1 MNRLSIIKDIV
12 EASIDA
18 VKPHRVVEKSVKFI
32 NKNLII
38 QNHSYDLSKYKRVLI
53 AGSGKASIQMA
64 KALNKLIENNVKIAE
79 GLVISSYFEP
89 IKNIT
94 VELGSHPI
102 PTEKSINA
110 AMKMIDFLKK
120 CNNDD
125 FIIFLLSGGSSAL
138 IELPK
143 KPLTIN
149 DIKDT
154 TEILLHAGLN
164 IEELNFIRKRLST
177 IKGGKLNKYIK
188 CSGLVLV
195 LSDVIGDRLESIG
208 SAPLYYKKETFDMM
222 SLLNKYNLKEKL
234 SKKVLDALVDK
245 EEEIENLL
253 PHFIIGNNMTAL
265 KAAEDR
271 ARCYGLNS
279 QILTSTLKGEAS
291 QAGIFIA
298 SIGNFQ
304 SKEGNFNKL
313 FIFGGEPTVTVKGN
327 GLGGRNQELALAAL
341 KEIEDNNI
349 FVAAYG
355 TDGIDGPT
363 DAAGAIVNHELL
375 IKAKE
380 MSLSIED
387 YLYTNNSYNFFKKV
401 GGHIMLG
408 HTGTNVCDIIL
419 LFIFDKMENSVER

>member
-18 VKPHRVVEKSVKFI
+18 VKPDKVIEKSVKFI
-32 NKNLII
+32 DKKLII

-79 GLVISSYFEP
+79 GLVISNYFEP

-110 AMKMIDFLKK
+110 AKKMIDFLKK
-120 CNNDD
+120 CNEDD

-138 IELPK
+138 MELPK
-143 KPLTIN
+143 NPLTIN
-149 DIKDT
+149 DIRDT
-154 TEILLHAGLN
+154 TEKLLHAGLN
-164 IEELNFIRKRLST
+164 IKELNFIRKRLSE

-188 CSGLVLV
+188 CIGVVLV

-208 SAPLYYKKETFDMM
+208 SAPLYYKKETLNIMR
-222 SLLNKYNLKEKL
+222 LLNKYNLKDKL
-234 SKKVLDALVDK
+234 SKKVLDVLVNK

-265 KAAEDR
+265 KAVEDK
-271 ARCYGLNS
+271 AKNYGLNS

-291 QAGIFIA
+291 QAGVFIA

-304 SKEGNFNKL
+304 SKDGNFNKL
-313 FIFGGEPTVTVKGN
+313 FIFGGETTVTVKGD
-327 GLGGRNQELALAAL
+327 GLGGSDQELALAAL
-341 KEIEDNNI
+341 NEIEDDNI
-349 FVAAYG
+349 FIAAYG

-363 DAAGAIVNHELL
+363 DAAGAIVNYELL
-375 IKAKE
+375 IKAKG
-380 MSLSIED
+380 MSSSIEE
-387 YLYTNNSYNFFKKV
+387 YLSANNSYNFFKKV

-419 LFIFDKMENSVER
+419 LFIFNKMENFIER